1 MKTKDSQRAATKSK
15 GDRLGWTPRNQ
26 VRKTNVCLLAKGEI
40 VSASVCNISVFL
52 KMTTMEPS
60 IISYKKMIA

>member
-1 MKTKDSQRAATKSK
+1 MKTKDSQRVATKSK

-40 VSASVCNISVFL
+40 VSASVCNISVF
-52 KMTTMEPS
+52 S
-60 IISYKKMIA
+60 R